1 MTLNIHEID
10 AQIDALLDA
19 SEGEITPEVETLLQE
34 QENIDKWIENATKKL
49 LNERASRAALAS
61 EKARIAE
68 LLSARDRTIDRL
80 ESTIARLIGE
90 GNKRDLGFARV
101 SWRRSESVQIL
112 DGKEE
117 AIPDAYLIPKW
128 VANKTQIKADLKAG
142 AEIPY
147 CFLVEKQNIQ
157 IK

>member
-19 SEGEITPEVETLLQE
+19 SEGEITPEVEALVQE
-34 QENIDKWIENATKKL
+34 QENVEKWIENATKKL

-80 ESTIARLIGE
+80 ESTISRLIGE

>member
-10 AQIDALLDA
+10 AQIDDLLDA
-19 SEGEITPEVETLLQE
+19 SEGEITPEVEALLQE
-34 QENIDKWIENATKKL
+34 QENVEKWIENATKKL

-90 GNKRDLGFARV
+90 GNRRDLGFARV

>member
-10 AQIDALLDA
+10 AQIDDLLDA
-19 SEGEITPEVETLLQE
+19 SEGEITPEVEALLQE
-34 QENIDKWIENATKKL
+34 QENIEKWIENATKKL

-61 EKARIAE
+61 EKARIAD